1 MQILDVRGKACPEPV
16 IKAVALIESVEKPE
30 TVVVKVDNE
39 IAVENLTKMAAS
51 RGLKSSSKKLSDTH
65 YEVSI
70 EVVEVEVKEEAS
82 DDNVVVAISGNTMG
96 TGEEELGR
104 NLLKGFIYA
113 LSTQESLPKTVVFY
127 NSGVFMTTEGSE
139 ALEDLKSMES
149 KGVEILSC
157 GACLDYYHKKEKLE
171 VGSVSNMYVIVEK
184 LMKASHVVRP

>member
-1 MQILDVRGKACPEPV
+1 MQILDMRGRVCPEPV
-16 IKAVALIESVEKPE
+16 IKTVALIAGVQKPE
-30 TVVVKVDNE
+30 TVVVQVDNE
-39 IAVENLTKMAAS
+39 IAVENLTKMATS
-51 RGLKSSSKKLSDTH
+51 KGLKSSSKKVADNH

-70 EVVEVEVKEEAS
+70 EVVEVQSEEDVKEE
-82 DDNVVVAISGNTMG
+82 NVVVAVTGNVMG
-96 TGEEELGR
+96 TGEDELGR

-113 LSTQESLPKTVVFY
+113 LSTQEKLPKTVVFY

-139 ALEDLKSMES
+139 ALEDLKAMEE

-157 GACLDYYHKKEKLE
+157 GACLDYYKKKDKLA